1 MPVVHNLQAY
11 GMMGWRVGYLAY
23 PDAQSAADPN
33 LEDQLIKVQDTV
45 PICPTQMSMHVAL
58 GALKH
63 GRQWVVDRVQ
73 GLEGNR

>member
-1 MPVVHNLQAY
+1 
-11 GMMGWRVGYLAY
+11 MMGWRVGYLAY
-23 PDAQSAADPN
+23 PDAPSAADPN

-58 GALKH
+58 GALQH